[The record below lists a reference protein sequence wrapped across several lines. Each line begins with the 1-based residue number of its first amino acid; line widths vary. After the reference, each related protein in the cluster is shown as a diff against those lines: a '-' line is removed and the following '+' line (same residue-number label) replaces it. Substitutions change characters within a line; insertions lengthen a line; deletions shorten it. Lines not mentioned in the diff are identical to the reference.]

1 MCACFLSLLWFLFV
15 FLYVD
20 SCRVRYEG
28 KVCMSTGNFS
38 VEDASCGFRP
48 VINQHS
54 RRLASGLLPVEERQQ
69 HDIVRRERNRQKLL
83 AKVEEE
89 RQRNETFTPATN
101 PRVMRSGAAVD
112 NYENGRTALIRKV
125 HSAPEGETFRPVINA
140 KSKLMVADGTWQ
152 SSHQQLQEV
161 RQRVQT
167 LWRTHAGIG
176 SGEITL
182 SGVYAT
188 LQELGLQAPS
198 VMVDKFLLALGLDEA
213 AGVRCV
219 AYDRFV
225 KVFTIVLRAALRSI
239 AGEDN
244 RIAVCDADRAASA
257 GGEENQEVEDEP
269 PRSCGISSP
278 GSLPTMRRVK
288 LAETRAAGRRKI
300 VTDASPLNASKT
312 AVPGL
317 QRSLRMANSCID
329 AASHDGENS
338 SPSPTAPSRGSCSR
352 VSAVR
357 GPRVFEE
364 SPGLSCSLQP
374 RLPERTRQKK
384 TTYDPLQGC
393 TFAPTINK
401 RVRVS
406 SSKLLVVREEQKKEE
421 GGEKEGPLMQTKC
434 SSTVAPYKSRE
445 ERELEECTF
454 VPNTARFHKDRDS
467 LAWWTREPFVGVGT
481 ESTMASSFPSSI
493 AAEDP
498 SAKGG
503 ADEGKGEKLERC
515 DRSSRSGCHPSPRH
529 HSTSRRQRPEALV
542 GRPSPVPLAAG
553 FDKAVQRMT
562 EARKKSRPKFEELLR
577 PSTEE
582 PQKPI
587 RPTVVEPFSLQA
599 ETRHL
604 RREQQKPVL
613 YVDVDLPSG
622 KTGRIGVHRGDEAAN
637 LARRFS
643 DAYGLNE
650 ELRQRL
656 ESLLT
661 EKLKEVLQEH
671 GRTLWL

>member
-1 MCACFLSLLWFLFV
+1 
-15 FLYVD
+15 
-20 SCRVRYEG
+20 
-28 KVCMSTGNFS
+28 MSTRNFS

-48 VINQHS
+48 VINRHS

-69 HDIVRRERNRQKLL
+69 HDIVRREQNRQKLL

-89 RQRNETFTPATN
+89 RQRNETFMPVTN
-101 PRVMRSGAAVD
+101 PRVMRSDAVVD
-112 NYENGRTALIRKV
+112 SHENSRTALIRKV
-125 HSAPEGETFRPVINA
+125 RSASKEETFRPIINA
-140 KSKLMVADGTWQ
+140 KSQLMVADGTWQ

-188 LQELGLQAPS
+188 LQELGLQVPS
-198 VMVDKFLLALGLDEA
+198 AIVDKFLLALGLDEA

-225 KVFTIVLRAALRSI
+225 KVFTIVLRAALRSV

-244 RIAVCDADRAASA
+244 GIGACDADRATSA
-257 GGEENQEVEDEP
+257 GGGENQGMEDEP
-269 PRSCGISSP
+269 PRPRAISSL
-278 GSLPTMRRVK
+278 GSMPTMRRVK
-288 LAETRAAGRRKI
+288 LTESLAAGRRKI
-300 VTDASPLNASKT
+300 VMDASPLIASKT
-312 AVPGL
+312 AVPVL
-317 QRSLRMANSCID
+317 QRSLRMTNSCIG

-338 SPSPTAPSRGSCSR
+338 SPSPTAPSRGGCPR

-357 GPRVFEE
+357 GSQLSEE

-374 RLPERTRQKK
+374 RLLERTRQKK
-384 TTYDPLQGC
+384 TAYDPLQGC

-401 RVRVS
+401 RVRVA
-406 SSKLLVVREEQKKEE
+406 SSKLLAVREEQKKEE

-434 SSTVAPYKSRE
+434 SSTVAPYKSRDE
-445 ERELEECTF
+445 QELEECTF

-467 LAWWTREPFVGVGT
+467 LAWWKREPFVGVGT
-481 ESTMASSFPSSI
+481 ESTMASSFPSSL

-498 SAKGG
+498 SVKGS
-503 ADEGKGEKLERC
+503 ADEGGGGKLERC
-515 DRSSRSGCHPSPRH
+515 DRSSRSGCHPYHHH
-529 HSTSRRQRPEALV
+529 HSTSRRQRPEVLV
-542 GRPSPVPLAAG
+542 GRPSPVPLAVG

-577 PSTEE
+577 SSTEE

-622 KTGRIGVHRGDEAAN
+622 KTGRIGVHRGDEAAS

-643 DAYGLNE
+643 NAYGLNE

-661 EKLKEVLQEH
+661 EKLKELLQEH
-671 GRTLWL
+671 GHTLWL